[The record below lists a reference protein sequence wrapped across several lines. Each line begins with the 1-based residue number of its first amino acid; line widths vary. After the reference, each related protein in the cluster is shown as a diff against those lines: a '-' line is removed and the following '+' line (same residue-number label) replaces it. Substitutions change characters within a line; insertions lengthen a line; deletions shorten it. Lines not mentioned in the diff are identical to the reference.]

1 MPPPPPCKGVPQGPC
16 QKGLRHSC
24 TCTLLLKY
32 LNTIWAII
40 PLILGSPARPT
51 LIVCILRL
59 IIFHFR
65 LNSHYIFFLLQ
76 VTEAVN
82 LKRAEMT
89 AFRKANRLTQYT
101 GSFLKESDKSTL
113 QRTNQGYKQ
122 FKSMRGTAP
131 YFEQQKLRLFSM
143 IRWENELFRKH
154 VTYPYSPT
162 VADQSQYKI

>member
-1 MPPPPPCKGVPQGPC
+1 MPPSLMQKCTSQGPC
-16 QKGLRHSC
+16 QKGLKHSC
-24 TCTLLLKY
+24 TY
-32 LNTIWAII
+32 LNTYNMSNNSPKYW
-40 PLILGSPARPT
+40 LILGSPARPS
-51 LIVCILRL
+51 LFVFILRL

-154 VTYPYSPT
+154 VTYHYSPT

>member
-1 MPPPPPCKGVPQGPC
+1 MKLKEILLIGRGVVTPIGNSMFYFFYFLNFH
-16 QKGLRHSC
+16 LR
-24 TCTLLLKY
+24 TVQIKWY
-32 LNTIWAII
+32 LPHTRR
-40 PLILGSPARPT
+40 PARSSMF
-51 LIVCILRL
+51 VCILRP

-82 LKRAEMT
+82 LKRAETT
-89 AFRKANRLTQYT
+89 AFRKANRLTRYT
-101 GSFLKESDKSTL
+101 SSFLKESDKSTL

-143 IRWENELFRKH
+143 IR
-154 VTYPYSPT
+154 
-162 VADQSQYKI
+162 